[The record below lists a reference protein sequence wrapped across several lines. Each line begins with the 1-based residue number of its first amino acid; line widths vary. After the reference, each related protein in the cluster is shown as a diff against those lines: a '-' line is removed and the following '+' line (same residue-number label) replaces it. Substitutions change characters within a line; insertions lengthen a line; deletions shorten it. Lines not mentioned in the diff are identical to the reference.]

1 MDFNKYY
8 LDQATGNS
16 FPVFQGPSFQRG
28 YGLGN
33 VFKRFISWAI
43 PLLREYA
50 LPIAKNVGKE
60 VINTAASVANEAID
74 GKDIKESAKEK
85 IKNSLQNL
93 KQTGKGIKRTKSSPK
108 PNPKKAKRDLDI
120 FD

>member
-8 LDQATGNS
+8 MDQAVGNS
-16 FPVFQGPSFQRG
+16 FPVFQGPLFQRG

-43 PLLREYA
+43 PLLKDYA

-60 VINTAASVANEAID
+60 VINTAASVAQEAIE

-85 IKNSLQNL
+85 IKNTLQNL
-93 KQTGKGIKRTKSSPK
+93 KQTGKGLKRKKSFSKPKPKRTK
-108 PNPKKAKRDLDI
+108 RELDI

>member
-1 MDFNKYY
+1 M
-8 LDQATGNS
+8 DQAVGNS

-43 PLLREYA
+43 PLLKEYA

-60 VINTAASVANEAID
+60 VINTAASVAHEAIE
-74 GKDIKESAKEK
+74 GKDIKAQKKKLKTLFK
-85 IKNSLQNL
+85 I
-93 KQTGKGIKRTKSSPK
+93 
-108 PNPKKAKRDLDI
+108 
-120 FD
+120 